1 MVVVWGWVSLW
12 FLSTPCIIILN
23 MSPESF
29 GWLLLKGYVV
39 VLLFTNRYRD
49 FKPFE
54 GVPVRITFG
63 APRYRLPYRLEYK
76 CSLLTPGRWF
86 LQGTDEEFT
95 RRYMGMLDGY
105 GVERV
110 RQALQQ
116 VCDSAGCGRLVFL
129 CFDDV
134 RKQLC
139 HRMLF
144 ARWWEHKS
152 SQRSRTHTH
161 TRHHR
166 QPAHD
171 P

>member
-1 MVVVWGWVSLW
+1 MVVVWVECCVIGFGYMVVVWGWVSLW

-23 MSPESF
+23 
-29 GWLLLKGYVV
+29 
-39 VLLFTNRYRD
+39 
-49 FKPFE
+49 
-54 GVPVRITFG
+54 VPVRITFG